1 MCAGTHP
8 FTDWQSQLISPKERY
23 LELVE
28 RMQWMARRMQIFG
41 VHVHVGVRAPEKAI
55 PIVNALCQ
63 YIPHFLALS
72 SSSPF
77 WVGCDTGLASSRTKI
92 FEGMPTAGL
101 PYQLADWAQ
110 FEEYMETLI
119 STKSIESVREVW
131 WDVRPHPDFGTV
143 ELRICD
149 GLPTLDEIG
158 AVAALA
164 QCLVEQF
171 DTQLDRGYTLPT
183 PASWVLRENKWR
195 ASRYGL
201 DADIV
206 VDEKGTVRPVRQAI
220 VDLVEELR
228 PTAKRLDCEA
238 ELADVLR
245 VLDVGASYQRQRA
258 VAAAHDGK
266 LRAGRRQP
274 AGRDAGRAARD
285 RPRRPAHRAG
295 ARSGR
300 LRRGACGVTAVVG
313 ELGAAVDDWVEAHEA
328 ELIAARRHL
337 HAHPELAYAE
347 VETTA
352 WLEQRLREAGLSPHR
367 LPRGTGLVVEVGDG
381 PGPTSSCAGTS
392 TRSRCPTSRT
402 SRTPR
407 PARGWPT
414 PAGTTSTP
422 PSSSAWPWRWPR
434 SAACP
439 AGCAASSSPPRRP
452 CPEVPPRWSPRA
464 RSTAPAAPSPC
475 TATPRC
481 RWAASACAPA
491 PSPPPA
497 TASTSR

>member
-1 MCAGTHP
+1 VEIPFRSSERASLGVEWELQLIDLETRELVPGANEILEQLRPEGAEEHPKAKHELLQSTVEIITGICTTVGEAKADLAGTLAEVAAAAEERGLGLMCAGTHP

-55 PIVNALCQ
+55 PIVNALCA

-77 WVGCDTGLASSRTKI
+77 WVGCDTGLASARTKI

-101 PYQLADWAQ
+101 PYQLAGWDE

-119 STKSIESVREVW
+119 STKAIDSVREVW

-228 PTAKRLDCEA
+228 PTARRLGCED

-245 VLDVGASYQRQRA
+245 VLEVGASYQRQRA
-258 VAAAHDGK
+258 VAAEHQGDLRPVVDSLLAEMRDG
-266 LRAGRRQP
+266 L
-274 AGRDAGRAARD
+274 
-285 RPRRPAHRAG
+285 
-295 ARSGR
+295 
-300 LRRGACGVTAVVG
+300 
-313 ELGAAVDDWVEAHEA
+313 
-328 ELIAARRHL
+328 
-337 HAHPELAYAE
+337 
-347 VETTA
+347 
-352 WLEQRLREAGLSPHR
+352 
-367 LPRGTGLVVEVGDG
+367 
-381 PGPTSSCAGTS
+381 
-392 TRSRCPTSRT
+392 
-402 SRTPR
+402 
-407 PARGWPT
+407 
-414 PAGTTSTP
+414 
-422 PSSSAWPWRWPR
+422 
-434 SAACP
+434 
-439 AGCAASSSPPRRP
+439 
-452 CPEVPPRWSPRA
+452 
-464 RSTAPAAPSPC
+464 
-475 TATPRC
+475 
-481 RWAASACAPA
+481 
-491 PSPPPA
+491 PA
-497 TASTSR
+497 TAPVGRPAEPVPGPGDCAGGHAA